1 MCVLLCLI
9 EGYISRIL
17 KTVEAGKTV
26 YEIRHAGVENK
37 ELYQEEYEGCLFKVT
52 TGDYNDLLKNVVDNL
67 GQAMKHAVN
76 SNEKNMVEQ
85 YMKSFTEGS
94 LDRQKDGSLFWIKN
108 KGPIVETYID
118 FIETYRDPKWEEML
132 PKLPCPAEFEK
143 DVLTFAGSGV
153 PAGINSRDVGAG

>member
-1 MCVLLCLI
+1 MMMCVLLCLI

-52 TGDYNDLLKNVVDNL
+52 TGDYNDLLKNV
-67 GQAMKHAVN
+67 N

-94 LDRQKDGSLFWIKN
+94 LDRHKDGSLFWIKN

-132 PKLPCPAEFEK
+132 PKL
-143 DVLTFAGSGV
+143 
-153 PAGINSRDVGAG
+153 